1 MNFEY
6 QNLGSGDFELPSQWR
21 VTNINDVSKINELT
35 IKKGDAPFII
45 EYIDIASVDKGTILE
60 LQRISF
66 DKSPSRARRIV
77 RNNDTLIS
85 TVRPNLE
92 HYAFI
97 KTTKTNTIASTGFA
111 VITAKHIHPRYLYY
125 YVTTKPFTEY
135 LSRIAE
141 SHTSAYPAINPDVIE
156 NAEIL
161 VPPLPEQKAIAHILG
176 TLDDKIELNQQMNQT
191 LEAIA
196 KAIFKS
202 WFVDFDPVRAKME
215 GRQPVGMDAATAE
228 LFPDS
233 FEESAS
239 GLIPKGWR
247 VGVFSDL
254 VNILSGGTPKTSI
267 SEYWDGNI
275 KWFSVKDAPNPSD
288 VFVIDT
294 EKRITQLGVEKS
306 AAQILPEGV
315 TIITARGTVGKLAL
329 IGSEMA
335 INQSCFGIQGQQEN
349 TDYFTYFNLYSV
361 ISELQYKSH
370 GSVFDTINRQTFQ
383 VIHSIIAPSKLRQ
396 EFDNKIDS
404 IMKEIKHNLYES
416 RTLTTIRD
424 TLLPKLMSGE
434 IRVKEAE
441 KLLDAV
447 V

>member
-1 MNFEY
+1 
-6 QNLGSGDFELPSQWR
+6 
-21 VTNINDVSKINELT
+21 
-35 IKKGDAPFII
+35 
-45 EYIDIASVDKGTILE
+45 
-60 LQRISF
+60 
-66 DKSPSRARRIV
+66 
-77 RNNDTLIS
+77 
-85 TVRPNLE
+85 
-92 HYAFI
+92 
-97 KTTKTNTIASTGFA
+97 
-111 VITAKHIHPRYLYY
+111 
-125 YVTTKPFTEY
+125 
-135 LSRIAE
+135 
-141 SHTSAYPAINPDVIE
+141 
-156 NAEIL
+156 
-161 VPPLPEQKAIAHILG
+161 
-176 TLDDKIELNQQMNQT
+176 MNQT

-202 WFVDFDPVRAKME
+202 WFVDFEPVRAKME

-233 FEESAS
+233 FDESAS

-383 VIHSIIAPSKLRQ
+383 VIQSIIAPSKLRQ